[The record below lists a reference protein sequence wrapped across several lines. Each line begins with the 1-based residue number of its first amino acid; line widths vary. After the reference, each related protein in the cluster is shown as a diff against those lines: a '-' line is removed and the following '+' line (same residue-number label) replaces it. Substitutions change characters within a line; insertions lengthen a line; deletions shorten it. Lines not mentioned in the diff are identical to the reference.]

1 MESRTLRVGSL
12 VEYGKGKAMVIG
24 CTFEEAANKM
34 VKKYLVV
41 PYPAGYTGKDS
52 LHVIDAKNAEPFF
65 EGYLGALAGAYTKYM
80 DMLEFAA
87 NMTDAAGFRREME
100 NAQKELEKEVEKN
113 VAAGAGG
120 RV

>member
-52 LHVIDAKNAEPFF
+52 LHVIDAKNAEPFLKAIMVPSQ
-65 EGYLGALAGAYTKYM
+65 GHIP
-80 DMLEFAA
+80 
-87 NMTDAAGFRREME
+87 NIWICWNSR
-100 NAQKELEKEVEKN
+100 QI
-113 VAAGAGG
+113 
-120 RV
+120 

>member
-1 MESRTLRVGSL
+1 MENRTLRVGSL
-12 VEYGKGKAMVIG
+12 IKYGNGKAMVIG

-52 LHVIDAKNAEPFF
+52 LHVMEAKNVESFW
-65 EGYLGALAGAYTKYM
+65 EGYHGALSGAYTKYM
-80 DMLEFAA
+80 DMLEIAA
-87 NMTDAAGFRREME
+87 NMTDAAGFQREME
-100 NAQKELEKEVEKN
+100 NAQNELEKEVEKN